1 MALFRRV
8 AGIHSLLKPVAIVMQ
23 FSQFVAVST
32 TYLPVWHQTGFRYNV
47 VSTRTNFSYA
57 LRAETTVFLHPILQ

>member
-1 MALFRRV
+1 
-8 AGIHSLLKPVAIVMQ
+8 MQ